1 MKYDNTWLVILDFK
15 ECVPEIVEVSKA
27 EGTVPVVV
35 GHLGP
40 VSLENK

>member
-1 MKYDNTWLVILDFK
+1 MNNDNTWIIILTFK

-27 EGTVPVVV
+27 KSTVPVVV